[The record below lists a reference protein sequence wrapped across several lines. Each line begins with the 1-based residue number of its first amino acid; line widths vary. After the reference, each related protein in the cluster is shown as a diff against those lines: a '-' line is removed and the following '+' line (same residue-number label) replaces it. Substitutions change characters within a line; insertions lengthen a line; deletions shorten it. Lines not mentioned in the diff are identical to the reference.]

1 MLTPNSGTGD
11 VEKGSYTLTI
21 VKQTLT
27 VELEDKEIFYGASFD
42 YGEVSGM
49 PEGKLV
55 YTEKFLTVLP
65 KEITVEI
72 DDAEVVYGEDATLKY
87 TAEGLFVNDK
97 LYLYSDYSAGKD
109 VGEYAIRIR
118 PDANYDIKANSA
130 FVCVSQKP
138 LNVFISDVTSFPT

>member
-1 MLTPNSGTGD
+1 MLKPNSETGD

-49 PEGKLV
+49 PEGMEYAVSAAGYAPGSDVGEYPLRAVLTENAENYELV

-72 DDAEVVYGEDATLKY
+72 DD
-87 TAEGLFVNDK
+87 
-97 LYLYSDYSAGKD
+97 
-109 VGEYAIRIR
+109 
-118 PDANYDIKANSA
+118 
-130 FVCVSQKP
+130 
-138 LNVFISDVTSFPT
+138 